1 MRKYVSKKKL
11 RKHISRLEIAVR
23 NADIR
28 ATSASALAILVEKEN
43 IQLSR
48 KIKGLENQLNIKKSR
63 DKKMDEFD
71 KSLKHYDWEKKKN
84 PYIGEKTSTDT
95 GTGYHP
101 DKDGYGKI
109 RWTTNPRDFDRPFRN
124 WEN

>member
-11 RKHISRLEIAVR
+11 RKHISRLENAAR

-28 ATSASALAILVEKEN
+28 ATGAAAIAIRIEKEN
-43 IQLSR
+43 IQLIR

-71 KSLKHYDWEKKKN
+71 KSLKDYDWEKKN
-84 PYIGEKTSTDT
+84 PYIGEKSTST
-95 GTGYHP
+95 GAGYHP
-101 DKDGYGKI
+101 DKDSYGKI
-109 RWTTNPRDFDRPFRN
+109 RWTTNPRNFDRPFRN

>member
-48 KIKGLENQLNIKKSR
+48 KIKGLENQLNITKSR

-71 KSLKHYDWEKKKN
+71 KSLKYYDWEKKN
-84 PYIGEKTSTDT
+84 PYIGEKSTSS
-95 GTGYHP
+95 GYHP
-101 DKDGYGKI
+101 DKDSYGKI
-109 RWTTNPRDFDRPFRN
+109 RWTTNPRNFDRPFPN